1 MKSIKMNY
9 EDWKVELTP
18 KAIIV
23 EKFGE
28 QREYDLPN
36 WSTCEHDKEYIYI
49 THEDNSLTQFKMEVN
64 DFWIGDKFDD
74 EGCFVETV
82 ANHIFEKELEE
93 DFD

>member
-1 MKSIKMNY
+1 MNSIKINH
-9 EDWKVELTP
+9 EDWKVEIKPNT
-18 KAIIV
+18 IVV

-28 QREYDLPN
+28 QREYDLPD

-49 THEDNSLTQFKMEVN
+49 THEDNSLTQFKMEEDN
-64 DFWIGDKFDD
+64 FWVGDKFDD

-82 ANHIFEKELEE
+82 ANHVFEKELEE